1 MKQLL
6 ISTILVSATF
16 MSLAQPGWKWPE
28 DVETAK
34 ENNALYVDA
43 IKSKDFATA
52 IGPHSWLLENCPD
65 LNESLY
71 INGSKI
77 YEGLEKIEKDPE
89 QKKAYQITALKMYD
103 ERIKYFGKEG
113 KVLNRKAFTAY
124 KYYKNERTKYGEL
137 MVLFDK
143 TFELNGN
150 KVLKNN
156 LMAYMDVIRRF
167 KKTGGEMTDEQI
179 LDKYGV
185 ISDIIAFQ
193 NAAKPSAAFETIQ
206 ANVDKIL
213 LATVDVNCELLE
225 GKFVPK
231 MIETKEPKMAKKV
244 FQLMLTAKCTDSPS
258 FIQAAEL
265 VFDSEPDAGLAKVI
279 AIKHVSAGNID
290 LGNEW
295 YDKAL
300 GLTEDNLEKGALYLS
315 KAQVYSNKG
324 IRTEARSNARKALA
338 NDPSLKDAYTLI
350 GNLYMQSYQDC
361 RKGVSKV
368 DDRLV
373 FIAAYNQ
380 FAKAGNTKGMTSA
393 KEQFPSI
400 SEMFELGLE
409 EGQSMTVGCWI
420 NETVRLERRPN

>member
-1 MKQLL
+1 MKKLL
-6 ISTILVSATF
+6 TLTILLSASIAAF
-16 MSLAQPGWKWPE
+16 AQPGWKWPE
-28 DVETAK
+28 DVESAK
-34 ENNALYVDA
+34 EKNALYVDA
-43 IKSKDFATA
+43 IKSKDYMTA

-77 YEGLEKIEKDPE
+77 YEGLAKKEKDAA
-89 QKKAYQITALKMYD
+89 KKKEYQTTVMKMYD
-103 ERIKYFGKEG
+103 DRIKYFGNEG

-124 KYYKNERTKYGEL
+124 KYYKNDKSRYAEL
-137 MVLFDK
+137 MTLFNK

-156 LMAYMDVIRRF
+156 LMAYMDVIRRY
-167 KKTGGEMTDEQI
+167 KLSGGELSDEQI
-179 LDKYGV
+179 LDKYGE

-193 NAAKPSAAFETIQ
+193 KKSKGGSQLDVIQ
-206 ANVDKIL
+206 ENVDKIL
-213 LATVDVNCELLE
+213 LATVDVDCGLLE
-225 GKFVPK
+225 SKFVPK
-231 MIETKEPKMAKKV
+231 MKETKDPNMAKKV
-244 FQLMLTAKCTDSPS
+244 FQLMLTAKCSDSPS
-258 FIQAAEL
+258 FVEAAEL
-265 VFDSEPDAGLAKVI
+265 VYQSEPAASLAKVI
-279 AIKHVSAGNID
+279 AIKNVAAGDIS

-300 GLTEDNLEKGALYLS
+300 SLTEDNLEKAELYFS
-315 KAQVYSNKG
+315 KAQAFSNQGLKSQ
-324 IRTEARSNARKALA
+324 ARSNARMALA
-338 NDPSLKDAYTLI
+338 NDPSMKDAYTLI
-350 GNLYMQSYQDC
+350 GNLYMTSYTDC
-361 RKGVSKV
+361 RAGVSKV

-380 FAKAGNTKGMTSA
+380 FQKAGNSSAMAKA

-420 NETVRLERRPN
+420 NETVKLERRPN